1 MITQESYGSS
11 EAIEAELA
19 NTFAQV
25 EESIHQCQ
33 IFKNLLAYTVST
45 LWAGKHLG
53 GSKEVMKVRRYG
65 SIARKHV
72 SAADDSLSILL
83 LAPTS
88 W

>member
-1 MITQESYGSS
+1 MITRESYGSS

-25 EESIHQCQ
+25 DQNIHQCQ
-33 IFKNLLAYTVST
+33 IFKKLLAYTVST

-65 SIARKHV
+65 SIARNFV
-72 SAADDSLSILL
+72 SAAEDSLSILL
-83 LAPTS
+83 LAPPS